1 MPSGE
6 TAPKWRDNIMKR
18 FNIATLVGGAA
29 IAAIAFG
36 PIAVASAEWDIGV
49 YDSCSAR
56 TLGETGAEQT
66 CCGESDGV
74 MSLKLGEC
82 TAPPEDESAPVKIGP
97 SAPKNPVS
105 RSPASLR
112 PNPLREEALPTPSR

>member
-1 MPSGE
+1 
-6 TAPKWRDNIMKR
+6 MKR
-18 FNIATLVGGAA
+18 LNIATLVGAAA

-66 CCGESDGV
+66 CCGESGGV

-82 TAPPEDESAPVKIGP
+82 TAPPEDESDPNDDGHEAPIGPTGPVKPPQLHAPVKMGP
-97 SAPKNPVS
+97 SAPKNPTGG
-105 RSPASLR
+105 L
-112 PNPLREEALPTPSR
+112 